1 MTTRSSLV
9 LLSTL
14 LVASAMAQPSLNLA
28 NNGPVPVGAPY
39 AVSSYGAATATY
51 GPGDPG
57 ASSIYSFWM
66 VPQQGNHAQY
76 FVAPSIT
83 PTSASIPGTTVIST
97 DGGSDSTFYKVNAT
111 GMEQVGVRSSLEGI
125 LAYTD
130 GIVELVYPCAL
141 GTTWSDNFAAN
152 YTISTIPVTRAG
164 TIVGVADGYG
174 SLALPGV
181 EVPEVLRV
189 KVRKVA
195 NDISAIA
202 TIRRTFDSYYYY
214 QEGVKFPLMM
224 TSLDSVTI
232 SGGSPTIVFSMEW
245 LYGAGNSGMEDLR
258 ADQVVFT
265 PYPNPTNG
273 RVDLQL
279 GAEVANVRSVELFD
293 ASGRSVMQVKKPV
306 SGNINGVLDVSA
318 LPAGVYQVRLI
329 QADGKLGTRSIVV
342 Q

>member
-1 MTTRSSLV
+1 MTTRSSIV

-14 LVASAMAQPSLNLA
+14 LVASATAQPTLDFA
-28 NNGPVPVGAPY
+28 NNGQVPVGSPY
-39 AVSSYGAATATY
+39 DVSSYGAATETY

-57 ASSIYSFWM
+57 ASSTYSFWM

-111 GMEQVGVRSSLEGI
+111 GMEQLGVRSSLEGI

-141 GTTWSDNFAAN
+141 GTTWSDNFAAS
-152 YTISTIPVTRAG
+152 YTISSIPVTRAG
-164 TIVGVADGYG
+164 TIVGLADGYG
-174 SLALPGV
+174 SLALPSV
-181 EVPEVLRV
+181 NVDEVLRV

-195 NDISAIA
+195 NDISALA
-202 TIRRTFDSYYYY
+202 TIRRTFDTYYYY

-232 SGGSPTIVFSMEW
+232 SGGAPTIVFSMEW
-245 LYGAGNSGMEDLR
+245 LYGPGPIGIEDLR

-329 QADGKLGTRSIVV
+329 QADGQLGTRSIVV